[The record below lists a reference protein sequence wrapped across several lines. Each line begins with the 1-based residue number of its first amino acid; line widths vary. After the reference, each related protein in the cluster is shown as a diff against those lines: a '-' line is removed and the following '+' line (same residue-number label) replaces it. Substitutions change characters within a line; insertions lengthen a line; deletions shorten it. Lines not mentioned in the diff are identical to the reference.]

1 MNHLQKS
8 ILDLTLII
16 GKGSN
21 NDLFEVDLMALPHL
35 FVSYSEPGQINL
47 FLKDAVETLTRQA
60 GSGNLQFACALSKAM
75 YSGVENYLRKVKLFS
90 LFIRNEALES
100 ARGSKYLFMRTLMKE
115 LKRRQK
121 IKLSP
126 GKNSVSKLNPLVVII
141 DDIFDIIITKRKYTG
156 SYFLEL
162 LTAGNELGI
171 HFVVASIWAYRNLLS
186 QLIKSKQD
194 TKKAISNPVAEKNFL
209 TIQPLIA
216 ELIITPE
223 DLYFFKLSNQTDYTR
238 YFPAREGLNKPFT

>member
-1 MNHLQKS
+1 
-8 ILDLTLII
+8 
-16 GKGSN
+16 
-21 NDLFEVDLMALPHL
+21 MALPHL

-100 ARGSKYLFMRTLMKE
+100 ARGSKYRFMQALMKE
-115 LKRRQK
+115 MKRRQK
-121 IKLSP
+121 VRQSSGKLI
-126 GKNSVSKLNPLVVII
+126 PLIVMI

-156 SYFLEL
+156 IYFLEL
-162 LTAGNELGI
+162 LVAGKELEI
-171 HFVVASIWAYRNLLS
+171 YFIAASFWTYRNLLS
-186 QLIKSKQD
+186 QLIKSKLQV
-194 TKKAISNPVAEKNFL
+194 KKGTGNQVPEKSFL
-209 TIQPLIA
+209 SIQPLVA

-223 DLYFFKLSNQTDYTR
+223 DLYFFKLGNQTDYTR
-238 YFPAREGLNKPFT
+238 YFPAREGLNNPVT